1 MDNLYTHYTTCATYS
16 YFTDEDKE
24 ILYDKYIKD
33 NIPET
38 EKEDLLANHPTANR
52 KMYETIEKIINSK
65 IRDIRVLKEAETE
78 LIKPLNKIKT
88 SKSMYHLLDSMNDV
102 NRVGLI

>member
-1 MDNLYTHYTTCATYS
+1 MYTHYTTCSTYS

-33 NIPET
+33 NIPEM
-38 EKEDLLANHPTANR
+38 EKQDFLTHPPS

-65 IRDIRVLKEAETE
+65 IRDISVLKGAETE
-78 LIKPLNKIKT
+78 LIKPLNKINKR
-88 SKSMYHLLDSMNDV
+88 KSIYNLLESLYDV
-102 NRVGLI
+102 NRAGFI